1 MSTMA
6 VSRGVVGRSSL
17 NPNAPLF
24 VPMLFQ
30 QVEDFSPEWWELVQ
44 TTPWFRDHWFH
55 QYQEQEMFDGEDSF
69 DFGLTELPEVLDIDL
84 DGAGFSEHVEM
95 DKTISGATKKHD
107 KHLFPKEFETD
118 TLKALMLNL
127 SSKSPKNGARPL
139 SVLDKHR
146 EKPVQCVS
154 PKFGPRRIIHQ
165 PR

>member
-6 VSRGVVGRSSL
+6 VSCGGVGRSSL

-69 DFGLTELPEVLDIDL
+69 DFGLTELPILDTDL
-84 DGAGFSEHVEM
+84 YGSSNTEHVEM
-95 DKTISGATKKHD
+95 DKAISGATKKHD
-107 KHLFPKEFETD
+107 KLLYPKGY
-118 TLKALMLNL
+118 
-127 SSKSPKNGARPL
+127 SQS
-139 SVLDKHR
+139 
-146 EKPVQCVS
+146 C
-154 PKFGPRRIIHQ
+154 
-165 PR
+165 